1 MYKIL
6 LSNLFLFFA
15 ISFNAQAIENTLS
28 PTPGVLTIDAGDSVI
43 FDMFNATYSGSQV
56 SIPVYINSDDPI
68 YAVDFSFKFNNLDM
82 VYDTITL
89 SPAGSTLL
97 AVSYLNPN
105 DSVVRFTSSSLVSI
119 ANQTVLAYV
128 HFSLAAGQSID
139 SSDMFTL
146 KGYLN
151 GDPCS
156 EAIIPPATVGVSDL
170 ASNWN
175 LSIFPN
181 PATDFIFVEMN
192 QDARLEVMDVQGKDV
207 LLKQDLNA
215 GIRNQ
220 VNLEFLPAGFYLL
233 RISNEEGISVKKVFI
248 GN

>member
-1 MYKIL
+1 MSKII

-15 ISFNAQAIENTLS
+15 AMIHCQAKQSNIF
-28 PTPGVLTIDAGDSVI
+28 PTPDVVTIDAGDSVI

-56 SIPVYINSDDPI
+56 TIPVYINSDDPI

-119 ANQTVLAYV
+119 ANQTVLAFI
-128 HFSLAAGQSID
+128 HFNLASGQSLD
-139 SSDMFTL
+139 AANMFSL

-156 EAIIPPATVGVSDL
+156 EAIIPPSTVGLSDL

-181 PATDFIFVEMN
+181 PATDFLFVEMN
-192 QDARLEVMDVQGKDV
+192 KDAVLEVLDVQGKDV
-207 LLKQDLNA
+207 LLKQSLSA
-215 GIRNQ
+215 GIKNQ
-220 VNLEFLPAGFYLL
+220 VNIEFLLIGFYLL
-233 RISNEEGISVKKVFI
+233 RIYNEEGVSVKKVFVA
-248 GN
+248 N

>member
-1 MYKIL
+1 MSKII

-15 ISFNAQAIENTLS
+15 AMIHCQAKQSNIF
-28 PTPGVLTIDAGDSVI
+28 PTPDVVTIDAGDSVI

-56 SIPVYINSDDPI
+56 TIPVYINSDDPI

-119 ANQTVLAYV
+119 ANQTVLVYI
-128 HFSLAAGQSID
+128 HFNLASGQTLD
-139 SSDMFTL
+139 AADMFTL

-156 EAIIPPATVGVSDL
+156 EAIIPPSTVGLSDF

-181 PATDFIFVEMN
+181 PATDFLFVEMN
-192 QDARLEVMDVQGKDV
+192 QNAVLEVMDVQGKDV
-207 LLKQDLNA
+207 LLKQSLNA
-215 GIRNQ
+215 GIKNH
-220 VNLEFLPAGFYLL
+220 VNLEFLPIGFYLV
-233 RISNEEGISVKKVFI
+233 RIYNEEGTSVKKVFVAK
-248 GN
+248 